1 MGKVFIYF
9 NTSIP
14 CEHGG
19 FEYKKEENA
28 RFCDFHEMVEPK
40 NCWKPV

>member
-40 NCWKPV
+40 NC